1 MDNTV
6 LDYVLPGVNEGEEAK
21 RIEEKLKQE
30 EAKEAK
36 KTKRTPKPK
45 TPPVSSQNLK
55 DRYAFKKD
63 IESFRA
69 QQAAERDK
77 RFQEEVQKKIDF
89 NKEMLEARSKEN
101 AKQSEAYQNLQRE
114 LQQRREE
121 ENARNREF
129 RRELLE
135 QKKNEAEDNKELQEE
150 RYKQESRNDLK
161 QKAIDTFTEPFV
173 DKIGTSFWDT
183 IIKGV

>member
-6 LDYVLPGVNEGEEAK
+6 LDYVLPSTNDNEEA
-21 RIEEKLKQE
+21 RLIEEKLKQE
-30 EAKEAK
+30 EAK
-36 KTKRTPKPK
+36 R
-45 TPPVSSQNLK
+45 
-55 DRYAFKKD
+55 
-63 IESFRA
+63 
-69 QQAAERDK
+69 
-77 RFQEEVQKKIDF
+77 
-89 NKEMLEARSKEN
+89 
-101 AKQSEAYQNLQRE
+101 SEAYQNLQRE

-121 ENARNREF
+121 ENEKNRAF

-135 QKKNEAEDNKELQEE
+135 QKKNEAEDDKEFQEE
-150 RYKQESRNDLK
+150 KYKQESKNDLK

>member
-6 LDYVLPGVNEGEEAK
+6 LDYMLPQANDSEEA
-21 RIEEKLKQE
+21 RLIEEKLKQE
-30 EAKEAK
+30 EAKKPK
-36 KTKRTPKPK
+36 KATKPK
-45 TPPVSSQNLK
+45 TTPVSSQNIK
-55 DRYAFKKD
+55 DRLAAQKEL
-63 IESFRA
+63 ESLRA

-77 RFQEEVQKKIDF
+77 RFQEEVQKKLDF
-89 NKEMLEARSKEN
+89 NKEMLDARSREN

-129 RRELLE
+129 RKQLLE
-135 QKKNEAEDNKELQEE
+135 QKKNEAEDDKELQEE
-150 RYKQESRNDLK
+150 KYKQESKNDLK

>member
-6 LDYVLPGVNEGEEAK
+6 LDYMLPQANDNEEA
-21 RIEEKLKQE
+21 RLIEEKLKQE
-30 EAKEAK
+30 EAKKPK
-36 KTKRTPKPK
+36 KAPKPK
-45 TPPVSSQNLK
+45 APPVSSQNIK
-55 DRYAFKKD
+55 DKYALKKD
-63 IESFRA
+63 LETYRA
-69 QQAAERDK
+69 QQTAERN
-77 RFQEEVQKKIDF
+77 RLFQEEVQKKLDF
-89 NKEMLEARSKEN
+89 NKKMLEARSREN

-121 ENARNREF
+121 ENEKNRAF

-135 QKKNEAEDNKELQEE
+135 QKKNEAEDDKELQEE
-150 RYKQESRNDLK
+150 KYKQESKNDLK